1 MKRKGFG
8 MGAGGFVVIDETSC
22 MVDLVRY
29 YMEFIRN
36 ESCGKCIPC
45 REGTGRMLEILES
58 VIKKPA
64 NEDSGTTLER
74 FKGVMQL
81 ETISAVM
88 KDASLCGLGQT
99 APNPFVSAL
108 KNFREE
114 FEEHIFD
121 RKCKANVCRG
131 LRTFSINVEKCTGCT
146 VCAGKCPVNAIYG
159 TRLQP
164 FFIVDDKCIGCGICY
179 DVCKFSAVIV
189 K

>member
-1 MKRKGFG
+1 
-8 MGAGGFVVIDETSC
+8 

-58 VIKKPA
+58 VTKKPL

-81 ETISAVM
+81 ETISTVM

-121 RKCKANVCRG
+121 RKCRANICRG
-131 LRTFSINVEKCTGCT
+131 LRTFSINVESVRDVLSVQENALLTRFTEPGCSLSLSLRIN
-146 VCAGKCPVNAIYG
+146 V
-159 TRLQP
+159 
-164 FFIVDDKCIGCGICY
+164 
-179 DVCKFSAVIV
+179 SAAEYVMMYASSV
-189 K
+189 R